1 MSTVN
6 RRAARLR
13 RHRRIRK
20 KIRGTA
26 ARPRLAVFRTSKHIS
41 AQIIDDIAGHT
52 LVSVATTEGKLRS
65 AESGKVD
72 GAKAAGAVLA
82 ERAAKAGITEV
93 IFDRGGYKFHGRI
106 AAFAEA
112 VREGGLKF

>member
-20 KIRGTA
+20 KLRGTPS
-26 ARPRLAVFRTSKHIS
+26 RPRLAIFRTSKHIS
-41 AQIIDDIAGHT
+41 AQVIDDIAGHT
-52 LVSVATTEGKLRS
+52 LVSVATTESALRS
-65 AESGKVD
+65 SDSRTTE
-72 GAKAAGAVLA
+72 GAKAAGKVLA
-82 ERAAKAGITEV
+82 ERAVAAGITEV
-93 IFDRGGYKFHGRI
+93 IFDRGGYKFHGRV

-112 VREGGLKF
+112 AREGGLKF

>member
-1 MSTVN
+1 MSRFN

-20 KIRGTA
+20 KLRGTQ
-26 ARPRLAVFRTSKHIS
+26 ARPRLAVFRSSKHIS

-52 LVSVATTEGKLRS
+52 LVSVSTTEAALRS
-65 AESGKVD
+65 SEAGKVE
-72 GAKAAGAVLA
+72 GAKAAGSLLA
-82 ERAAKAGITEV
+82 ERAAAAGVTEV
-93 IFDRGGYKFHGRI
+93 IFDRGGYKFHGRV

-112 VREGGLKF
+112 ARQDGLKF

>member
-20 KIRGTA
+20 KLRGTP

-52 LVSVATTEGKLRS
+52 LVSVATTEAALRS
-65 AESGKVD
+65 PDCNTV
-72 GAKAAGAVLA
+72 AGATTAGALLA
-82 ERAAKAGITEV
+82 ERAKAAGITEV
-93 IFDRGGYKFHGRI
+93 IFDRGGYKFHGRV

-112 VREGGLKF
+112 ARKGGLKF